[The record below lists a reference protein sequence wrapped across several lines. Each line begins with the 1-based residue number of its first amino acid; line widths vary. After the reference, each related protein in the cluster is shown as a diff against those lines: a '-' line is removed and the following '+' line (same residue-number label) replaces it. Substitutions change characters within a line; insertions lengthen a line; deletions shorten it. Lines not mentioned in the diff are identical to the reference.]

1 MVFHHQE
8 LEETI
13 DSLRQQV
20 SVLECRAKLLQEQL
34 NESSQYAL
42 IRDGAVTSRIKVNS
56 DM

>member
-1 MVFHHQE
+1 MIFHQE

-34 NESSQYAL
+34 NENSQYAF

-56 DM
+56 EM